1 MGAAINAGELPHHSD
16 SLYPRLITCLGKFMR
31 LFAVLLLLVSLPL
44 QAALPIQDSQGEP
57 LPTLAPMLERTV
69 PGVVN
74 IFTQTRVAVRQ
85 SPLFSD
91 PFFRHFFELPNQQP
105 RERLEQSLGSGVVVD
120 AAKGIVLTNHHVVD
134 RAEEIALHLADG
146 RQLKA
151 SLIGSDPE
159 TDIAVLKVEPDG
171 LSALKLGDSDR
182 MRVGD
187 FVVAIGN
194 PFGLGQTV
202 TSGIVSALGRSGL
215 GIEGY
220 EDFIQTDASINPG
233 NSGGALVNL
242 RGELVGINTAI
253 LSKSGGNMG
262 IGFAIPINM
271 AREIMDQIMEFGTV
285 QRGQL
290 GAQAQDLSADLA
302 QAFDIRLPRGAVV
315 TQVSKGSPAERAGL
329 QVGDV
334 ITHLNDREVH
344 NATDVRNR
352 VGLLRIGQ
360 KVEMRILRDNR
371 PHQLT
376 ATIAPFELS
385 SIEGEKLHPR
395 LAGALLVNLSEET
408 VRGTVQGVAIMEV
421 APGSPAQR
429 AGLRQ
434 GDIITQ
440 ANRQAITDLEG
451 LQKAVKSSEQLLL
464 NLRRGSGALFVLLR

>member
-1 MGAAINAGELPHHSD
+1 
-16 SLYPRLITCLGKFMR
+16 MR
-31 LFAVLLLLVSLPL
+31 LFAVLLLLVALPL
-44 QAALPIQDSQGEP
+44 QAALPTTDTEGQP

-91 PFFRHFFELPNQQP
+91 PFFRHFFDMPNQQP

-120 AAKGIVLTNHHVVD
+120 AAKGIILTNHHVVD
-134 RAEEIALHLADG
+134 RAEEIAVHLSDG
-146 RQLKA
+146 RNIKA
-151 SLIGSDPE
+151 FLIGSDPE
-159 TDIAVLKVEPDG
+159 TDIAVLRVEPDE
-171 LSALKLGDSDR
+171 LTALPLADSEQL
-182 MRVGD
+182 RVGD

-253 LSKSGGNMG
+253 LSRSGGNIG

-271 AREIMDQIMEFGTV
+271 AREVMDQLIEFGTV

-290 GAQAQDLSADLA
+290 GAQAQDLTAELA

-315 TQVSKGSPAERAGL
+315 TQVSKGSPADRAGL

-334 ITHLNDREVH
+334 ITHINGREIQ
-344 NATDVRNR
+344 NAGDVRVR

-360 KVEMRILRDNR
+360 QVEMRILRDNKAR
-371 PHQLT
+371 TLK
-376 ATIAPFELS
+376 ATIAPIELS
-385 SIEGEKLHPR
+385 TIQGDKLHPR
-395 LAGALLVNLSEET
+395 LTGAVLANVSEQT
-408 VRGTVQGVAIMEV
+408 VRGTVQGVVVVEV
-421 APGSPAQR
+421 AQHSPAQR
-429 AGLRQ
+429 AGLRE
-434 GDIITQ
+434 GDVISQ
-440 ANRQAITDLEG
+440 ANRQAISDLDG
-451 LQKAVKSSEQLLL
+451 LSKAVKPREGLLL
-464 NLRRGSGALFVLLR
+464 NIRRGNGAMFLMLQ